1 MALKQFKTES
11 KRILDLM
18 INSIYTHKEIF
29 LRELISNASD
39 ALDKLYYEA
48 LSEGLTGLDRADFT
62 IQLAVDSDA
71 RTLTI
76 TDNGIGMAKDDLENN
91 LGIIA
96 KSGSLQF
103 KKENEEAED
112 IDIIGQFGV
121 GFYSSFMVSDEVSV
135 RSKAYGSDEA
145 FLWESKGV
153 EGYRITPCEMAEH
166 GTVITL
172 HMKENTE
179 DENYDEFLQQYKL
192 SSLVKKYSDYIRYPI
207 QMEMQKTK
215 RKEGTGEDGKEI
227 EYESYTE
234 VETLNSMV
242 PIWKKGKQE
251 VTTEEYTA
259 FYKEKFADWQDPL
272 CSVKFSA
279 EGTATFD
286 ALLFIPKRAPMD
298 YYSKDYEKG
307 LQLYASGVMITEKC
321 ADLLPDHF
329 SFVKGLVDSQDLS
342 LNISREMLQHDR
354 QLKII
359 AGRIEKKIGSE
370 LKSMLQNDREKY
382 EEFFKSFGL
391 QLKFGMYDGYG
402 AHKDELKDLILFYS
416 STEKK
421 MVTLSEYVSRMKTD
435 QQYIYYACGETY
447 ERAMQLP
454 QADAVSEK
462 GYELL
467 CLTDNIDEFAI
478 KMLIQYEEKEFRNI
492 SADEIDLQSE
502 DEKEETKKLKES
514 HQNMLDFMKDALDG
528 KVKEVR
534 ISTRLKRHPVCIS
547 TDGAISTEM
556 EKVLNAMPNQDKVK
570 AERVLELNS
579 GHPVFE
585 SLSALYGK
593 DDDKLKLYTE
603 ILYDEALLI
612 EGLAIENPTEFAAKV
627 SQLMAQ

>member
-1 MALKQFKTES
+1 M
-11 KRILDLM
+11 
-18 INSIYTHKEIF
+18 
-29 LRELISNASD
+29 
-39 ALDKLYYEA
+39 
-48 LSEGLTGLDRADFT
+48 
-62 IQLAVDSDA
+62 
-71 RTLTI
+71 
-76 TDNGIGMAKDDLENN
+76 
-91 LGIIA
+91 
-96 KSGSLQF
+96 
-103 KKENEEAED
+103 
-112 IDIIGQFGV
+112 
-121 GFYSSFMVSDEVSV
+121 GFYSSFMVSDEVTVQS
-135 RSKAYGSDEA
+135 RAYGSDEA
-145 FLWESKGV
+145 YLWKSKGV
-153 EGYRITPCEMAEH
+153 EGYSITPCEMENH

-179 DENYDEFLQQYKL
+179 DENYDEFLQQYRV

-227 EYESYTE
+227 EYDSYTE
-234 VETLNSMV
+234 IETLNSMV

-251 VTTEEYTA
+251 VSKEEYAA

-272 CSVKFSA
+272 HSVKFSA

-286 ALLFIPKRAPMD
+286 ALLFIPKAAPMD

-307 LQLYASGVMITEKC
+307 LQLYASGVMIMEKC
-321 ADLLPDHF
+321 ADLLPDYF
-329 SFVKGLVDSQDLS
+329 SFVEGLVDSQDLS

-359 AGRIEKKIGSE
+359 AGRIEKKVQSE
-370 LKSMLQNDREKY
+370 LKSMLQKDREKY

-402 AHKDELKDLILFYS
+402 AHKDELKDLVLFYS

-421 MVTLSEYVSRMKTD
+421 MVTLSEYVSRMKED

-454 QADAVSEK
+454 QADAISEK

-467 CLTDNIDEFAI
+467 CLTDNIDEFAV
-478 KMLIQYEEKEFRNI
+478 KMLIKYEEKEVRNN

-502 DEKEETKKLKES
+502 EEKQETEKLKES
-514 HQNMLDFMKDALDG
+514 KKDLLDFMKDALDG

-534 ISTRLKRHPVCIS
+534 ISTRLKKHPVCIA

-570 AERVLELNS
+570 AERVLELNP

-585 SLSALYGK
+585 SLNSLYGK
-593 DDDKLKLYTE
+593 DDEKLKLYTE

-612 EGLAIENPTEFAAKV
+612 EGLSIENPTEFAAKV
-627 SQLMAQ
+627 SRLMTS